1 MIVDFSKIP
10 DEGKIWIFPSSRKFY
25 PQEIEELIEG
35 IGNFLSTWTSNNSD
49 FNCAFKLEYNRFI
62 VVAVDDVKTK
72 LSLKAHDELIGYIL
86 LLEKKYNNILLDK
99 INVCYKQGEH
109 VQYKELPDFKKMIK
123 NRGVSE
129 KTTVFNNL
137 VTTVEEYKNN
147 WEINIMDSWLDRFL

>member
-1 MIVDFSKIP
+1 MIVDFSKIH
-10 DEGKIWIFPSSRKFY
+10 DEGKLWIFPSSRKFY

-62 VVAVDDVKTK
+62 VVAVDDIETK

>member
-10 DEGKIWIFPSSRKFY
+10 DEGKLWIFPSSRKFY